1 MESIERLKD
10 SVTRLL
16 VEVKEL
22 KEQNARLGARAA
34 SAEAKAEVAQSKV
47 SELETLLTSALLK
60 SSISEVAGGS
70 RAAKL
75 RISRLIRDIDKCI
88 AMVSK

>member
-1 MESIERLKD
+1 MESIERLKE

-16 VEVKEL
+16 AEVREL
-22 KEQNARLGARAA
+22 KGQNARLAAHSVAAEARA
-34 SAEAKAEVAQSKV
+34 SAAENKAKM
-47 SELETLLTSALLK
+47 LESQLTTSLLK
-60 SSISEVAGGS
+60 NSISEVAGGS
-70 RAAKL
+70 RAARL